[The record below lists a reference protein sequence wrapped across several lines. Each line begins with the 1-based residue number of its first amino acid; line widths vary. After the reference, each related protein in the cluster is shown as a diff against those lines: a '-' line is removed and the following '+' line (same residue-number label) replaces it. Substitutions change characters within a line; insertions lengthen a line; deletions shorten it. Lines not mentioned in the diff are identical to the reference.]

1 MKFKLLSG
9 SHKMDGQEFKTGD
22 IIETHYELDKMFLNK
37 FQAVFEQPPT
47 PEPVTIVPTAPVP
60 VTPTPIVPTPV
71 IPAVDPAPTAPPKPK
86 RKVVLD

>member
-9 SHKMDGQEFKTGD
+9 SHKMDGQEFKAGD

-37 FQAVFEQPPT
+37 FQAVFEQPSV
-47 PEPVTIVPTAPVP
+47 PVTIVPTTPIPVVAVPIVSSVDPVP
-60 VTPTPIVPTPV
+60 TV
-71 IPAVDPAPTAPPKPK
+71 PPKPK